1 MAALIATLAEE
12 IKRVGVAMV
21 AKRARVSRQH
31 LYKIL
36 AGISHPTSENL
47 EALSQAVSCSVAI
60 LRSKYYPADPQKEKA
75 LDGLIELIKDL
86 YDPQELW
93 IFGSQARGDWTPN
106 SDIDLLIVGRKVHGP
121 KRGEVYIQATK
132 RKIRVGFDA
141 VFATREDFEKYR
153 KDEKSV
159 YGNAAKEGRSI
170 YSRGN
175 AT

>member
-12 IKRVGVAMV
+12 IERVGVATV

-75 LDGLIELIKDL
+75 LDGLVELIKDL
-86 YDPQELW
+86 YDPQEIWL
-93 IFGSQARGDWTPN
+93 FGSQARGDWSSN
-106 SDIDLLIVGRKVHGP
+106 SDIDLMIVGRKIDGP
-121 KRGEVYIQATK
+121 KRGEIYVQATK

-141 VFATREDFEKYR
+141 VFATREEFEKNR
-153 KDEKSV
+153 EDEKSV
-159 YGNAAKEGRSI
+159 YGNAAKEGRMI
-170 YSRGN
+170 YSRQD
-175 AT
+175 AP